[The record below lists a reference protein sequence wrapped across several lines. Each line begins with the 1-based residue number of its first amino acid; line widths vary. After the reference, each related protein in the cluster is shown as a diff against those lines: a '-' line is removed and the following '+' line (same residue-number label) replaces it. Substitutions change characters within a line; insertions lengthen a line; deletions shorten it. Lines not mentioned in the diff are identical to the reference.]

1 MTGSRLPSTSQPPIL
16 KQMIN
21 PQRGARTPARP
32 DDTLDSVFAALAN
45 PTRRAILERLA
56 AGEATVSQLAA
67 PFEVSLPAVTNHLSV
82 LHHAGLLVDRK
93 EGRSRVCG
101 LRAAPLGQAHE
112 WLARYRDFWDERL
125 EGLAHYLAG
134 TAE

>member
-1 MTGSRLPSTSQPPIL
+1 
-16 KQMIN
+16 MIN
-21 PQRGARTPARP
+21 LQQGAQMPARP

-82 LHHAGLLVDRK
+82 LHHAGLLIDRK

-101 LRAAPLGQAHE
+101 LRAVPLSEAHR
-112 WLARYRDFWDERL
+112 WLGRYHAFWEQRF
-125 EGLAHYLAG
+125 EGLAQYLAG
-134 TAE
+134 ADE